1 MSGALKCEVH
11 QNSSVGLLKHRLL
24 GHLQSVWVCRSNIG
38 PKPAFLARSQVVL
51 LLALE
56 HSLKITALFPSTETG
71 HLPLF
76 RGFPG
81 GSDTK
86 ESTCNVGDPDS
97 IPGSG
102 KSPGGGNGNPLQR
115 SLAGYSPGGHKRV
128 GYDQACTHTHTHRCA
143 VWPIQPNAAH
153 HGSSHMVLMMLPV
166 LSSYSKSSPTS
177 SVRLFPPTLIK
188 KTLGL
193 SSWNAE
199 YTKTVE

>member
-128 GYDQACTHTHTHRCA
+128 GYDQACTHTHTHTG
-143 VWPIQPNAAH
+143 VQS
-153 HGSSHMVLMMLPV
+153 GQSSQTQHTTGVLTW
-166 LSSYSKSSPTS
+166 SSWCSLCSA
-177 SVRLFPPTLIK
+177 PTLNQVPPLLWDFSHPPSSK
-188 KTLGL
+188 KH
-193 SSWNAE
+193 
-199 YTKTVE
+199 